1 MLRLLL
7 PILLML
13 AGLAGGVVAGKLM
26 SGGADAAAAEN
37 QTEADSGATAQTG
50 ADSAADQ
57 AAPDSAP
64 DSAYEYLRL
73 NNQFIVPLIRHGS
86 VRSLVVLSLT
96 LEIAAGENELVFNRE
111 PRLRDALLRA
121 MFAHANVGGFDGSFT
136 SVEAMTP
143 LREALREAARQVL
156 GEIARDVLITDI
168 VRQDA

>member
-1 MLRLLL
+1 MLRVLL

-26 SGGADAAAAEN
+26 SGGAETAATENRAEAAADAT
-37 QTEADSGATAQTG
+37 TE
-50 ADSAADQ
+50 SAAEG
-57 AAPDSAP
+57 AAVQTDPGRG
-64 DSAYEYLRL
+64 YQYLRL

-96 LEIAAGENELVFNRE
+96 LEIENGASETVYDRE
-111 PRLRDALLRA
+111 PRLRDALLRV

-143 LREALREAARQVL
+143 LREGLREAARQVL